1 MKPNAQVP
9 RGGNPHRN
17 RGGGGPPAM
26 ASATTTPLS
35 AAWSFTYFKK
45 LASKSYE
52 DNTVTLGTVR
62 SVRIP
67 APARATH
74 AGARARG
81 ISHACCPNP

>member
-1 MKPNAQVP
+1 
-9 RGGNPHRN
+9 
-17 RGGGGPPAM
+17 M